1 MVKIGAIILAAGQ
14 SQRYGRDN
22 KLLADY
28 KGKPLLDYALSCVS
42 ALPLA
47 EKIVVSGFD
56 SIKIERRAKLFN
68 LPVVYNSEYKNGMGQ
83 SIATGIAGLS
93 DDLDAYF
100 IFLGDLPK
108 VNARLCLAVM
118 TAYSRSDRASI
129 IRPVFKDQAGH
140 PVIIPAKFRE
150 DLLQLNR
157 DFGLRNLAQIHKIPI
172 VHTPCSDG
180 ACLADIDTP
189 EGLLHNL

>member
-1 MVKIGAIILAAGQ
+1 MVKLGAIILAAGQ
-14 SQRYGRDN
+14 SQRYGREN
-22 KLLADY
+22 KLIADY

-47 EKIVVSGFD
+47 EKIVVSGYD
-56 SIKIERRAKLFN
+56 SMKIKRRAELFN
-68 LPVVYNSEYKNGMGQ
+68 MQCVYNSEYESGMGP

-93 DDLDAYF
+93 EELDAYF

-108 VNARLCLAVM
+108 VNARLCLDVM
-118 TAYSRSDRASI
+118 AAYSRSDRASI
-129 IRPVFKDQAGH
+129 IRPMFEEQSGH

-150 DLLQLNR
+150 DLLRLNQ
-157 DFGLRNLAQIHKIPI
+157 DVGLRNLVQNRNIPI
-172 VHTPCSDG
+172 VHTRCSDG

-189 EGLLHNL
+189 EDPPS